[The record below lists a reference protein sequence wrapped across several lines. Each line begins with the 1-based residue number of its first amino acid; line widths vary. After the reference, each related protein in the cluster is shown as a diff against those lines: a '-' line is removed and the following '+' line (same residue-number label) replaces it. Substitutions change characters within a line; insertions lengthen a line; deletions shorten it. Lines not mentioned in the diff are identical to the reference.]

1 MSIKP
6 RWDHKRD
13 EHEPAIRA
21 VLRKANVKTYPIS
34 GEGIPDLLCVSGSVL
49 FLIEV
54 KGKGGVLTKAQEVF
68 HAEMRHANAGCYVV
82 HDADEA
88 MQAYRS
94 ELARR

>member
-6 RWDHKRD
+6 RWDQKRD
-13 EHEPAIRA
+13 VNEPAIRA
-21 VLRKANVKTYPIS
+21 VLRKAGVKTYPLS
-34 GEGIPDLLCVSGSVL
+34 GEGLPDLLCLSGSHF

-54 KGKGGVLTKAQEVF
+54 KGKGGILTKTQEVF

-82 HDADEA
+82 RDADEA
-88 MQAYRS
+88 LQAYRS